1 MKRMALVAGVVMAII
16 AQTAEARAAGT
27 TCQNDIAPA
36 ATVERAT
43 FQSRGRDIQSLMF
56 RPTGPANGAGIVMLH
71 GAGGLHAD
79 APRLEAGIMQL
90 ASRGYVVLM
99 PSYYD
104 VSVRGAAAIE
114 DSPLARDHWKQAG
127 NDALLYLANLPEV
140 ADDRVG
146 SWGFSLGGFLAVDGA
161 IGGGPARAVV
171 AVAGA
176 GRLGRGR
183 GAVPVLL
190 IAGDQDPV
198 ITITAVNT
206 MADSLRR
213 RGIPVSVETLHTTRH
228 LFDPPTWCEVFDHTR
243 RFFDDQLSSP
253 AD

>member
-1 MKRMALVAGVVMAII
+1 MRRLALIAGFVSAIMAP
-16 AQTAEARAAGT
+16 AAGAQDAGT
-27 TCQNDIAPA
+27 ACPGDIAPT

-43 FQSRGRDIQSLMF
+43 FQSRGRDIQGLMF
-56 RPTGPANGAGIVMLH
+56 RPIGPANGAGLVMLH

-79 APRLEAGIMQL
+79 VPRLEAGIMQL

-104 VSVRGAAAIE
+104 VSAGGATAIQ
-114 DSPLARDHWKQAG
+114 SNPLARDHWKQVG
-127 NDALLYLANLPEV
+127 NDALLYLASLPEV

-146 SWGFSLGGFLAVDGA
+146 SWGFSQGGFLAVDGA
-161 IGGGPARAVV
+161 IGGGPAKAVV

-183 GAVPVLL
+183 QVVPVLL

-206 MADSLRR
+206 MADTLRQR
-213 RGIPVSVETLHTTRH
+213 DIPVSVETLRTTRH
-228 LFDPPTWCEVFDHTR
+228 LFDPPTWCEVFDHTQ
-243 RFFDDQLSSP
+243 RFFDAQLSPP
-253 AD
+253 AN